1 MRRDDMD
8 VCISKDEARKMSG
21 HCTTKPI
28 VRISTRV
35 LRGGTLLN
43 IGIQGVPPT
52 GTLVSFFVIKTANSI
67 ARKCVY
73 PAYILRY
80 ELDVCGKPDS
90 DQSRCKFPQTRT
102 RESSARSSSG
112 VACRTSNGVK
122 EMAAIVVPHFDRM
135 TTTRTT

>member
-1 MRRDDMD
+1 MD

-43 IGIQGVPPT
+43 IGTQGVPPA
-52 GTLVSFFVIKTANSI
+52 GTLVSFFVIKTATSI
-67 ARKCVY
+67 ARKYVY
-73 PAYILRY
+73 AAYILRY

-90 DQSRCKFPQTRT
+90 D
-102 RESSARSSSG
+102 
-112 VACRTSNGVK
+112 
-122 EMAAIVVPHFDRM
+122 
-135 TTTRTT
+135 